1 MRRGTRFANVSTT
14 DGRLLRL
21 LTEAIGAKLA
31 VEIGTSTGESGVW
44 LALALRTTGG
54 RLVTYEIDPG
64 RAKIAQANFQKAGV
78 DDLVTIVLGDAH
90 EKVKDQGGPIDVL
103 FLDADK
109 PGYVDYLEKLLPK
122 IRPGGLVIAHNAR
135 TPAPDPRFMKAITQ
149 DPNLETAF
157 LLMEGSGV
165 SVTLKKR

>member
-1 MRRGTRFANVSTT
+1 
-14 DGRLLRL
+14 
-21 LTEAIGAKLA
+21 
-31 VEIGTSTGESGVW
+31 
-44 LALALRTTGG
+44 
-54 RLVTYEIDPG
+54 
-64 RAKIAQANFQKAGV
+64 
-78 DDLVTIVLGDAH
+78 
-90 EKVKDQGGPIDVL
+90 VKDQVGPIDVL